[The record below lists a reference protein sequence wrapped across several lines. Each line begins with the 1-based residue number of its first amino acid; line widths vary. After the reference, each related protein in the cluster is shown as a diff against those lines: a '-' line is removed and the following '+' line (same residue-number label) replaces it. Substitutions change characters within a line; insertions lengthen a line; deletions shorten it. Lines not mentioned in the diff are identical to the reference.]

1 MSLRRRFALYF
12 VTFSLFLAV
21 GGGIL
26 ATRLLTGVL
35 ENRLD
40 RELLSMAGAV
50 AGAALPGADMEF
62 WRQGDEP
69 DPFWRLQQDRLRA
82 FLPYVEDAWVVHR
95 GGYNLVSTRP
105 PEELP
110 IGAPFIPI
118 FAFPTALERAW
129 AEGQATTELFRAEVA
144 ARAQGEEGALD
155 GMEPRS
161 LYKYAFH
168 RLGDSDA
175 MLVLLVRPDFQDP
188 VLELRSSIVW
198 GALFAA
204 VLAAILAY
212 LLAAGV
218 ARPMERLSRAALRI
232 QRGQWDR
239 PVAEEGG
246 DEVGRLSRA
255 MERMRVGILQRDEQL
270 RLMLAQ
276 VAHEIRNPLGGLE
289 LFAAAAMEVDDP
301 VERQRILGRIRS
313 EVEDLNGI
321 IQDFLSFARPMEPHV
336 RIHDVRE
343 PLEEAAELLRMELS
357 GSGEGGFSVDLP
369 PSPLEVAADPDHVK
383 RIVLNL
389 LRNAA
394 HAGSRVRLSALWRNG
409 EAEIT
414 VEDDGPGIPD
424 DMRERVF
431 EPFVTDKEQGAGL
444 GLAIVDRLARVNGG
458 RVVLAQALEAPASGE
473 EASGGPGVT
482 RKGRATGAVFHVYL
496 RGADDLAPGEG

>member
-12 VTFSLFLAV
+12 VTFSLFLTV

-26 ATRLLTGVL
+26 ATRLMTGVL
-35 ENRLD
+35 EDRLD

-50 AGAALPGADMEF
+50 AGANLPGEDAEF
-62 WRQGDEP
+62 LRQGDEGT
-69 DPFWRLQQDRLRA
+69 FLWQMLQDRLRG
-82 FLPYVEDAWVVHR
+82 FLPYVEDAWIVHR

-110 IGAPFIPI
+110 VGAPFLPLV
-118 FAFPTALERAW
+118 AFPTALDRAW
-129 AEGQATTELFRAEVA
+129 DEGQATTELLRADAVPRSQEEA
-144 ARAQGEEGALD
+144 EGALD
-155 GMEPRS
+155 DDEPRS

-168 RLGDSDA
+168 RLGDSQA
-175 MLVLLVRPDFQDP
+175 MLVLLVRSDFQDP
-188 VLELRSSIVW
+188 VLELRATIIWGSI
-198 GALFAA
+198 
-204 VLAAILAY
+204 LAAALAALLAY

-255 MERMRVGILQRDEQL
+255 MERMRVGVLQRDEQL

-289 LFAAAAMEVDDP
+289 LFAAAAMDADDGE
-301 VERQRILGRIRS
+301 ERRRILRRIRS

-321 IQDFLSFARPMEPHV
+321 IQDFLSFARPMEPQI

-343 PLEEAAELLRMELS
+343 PLGEAAELLRMELS
-357 GSGEGGFSVDLP
+357 GNGSGTLEVELP
-369 PSPLEVAADPDHVK
+369 PGPLEVSADPDHVK
-383 RIVLNL
+383 RVVLNL

-394 HAGSRVRLSALWRNG
+394 HAGTRVQLAARWRNG
-409 EAEIT
+409 EAEIS
-414 VEDDGPGIPD
+414 VADDGPGIPP
-424 DMRERVF
+424 DMQERIF

-444 GLAIVDRLARVNGG
+444 GLAIVDRLTRVNGG
-458 RVVLAQALEAPASGE
+458 RVEMDPS
-473 EASGGPGVT
+473 GPG
-482 RKGRATGAVFHVYL
+482 ATFRVYL
-496 RGADDLAPGEG
+496 RGADDLAPG